1 MSSRDNR
8 SIAVAERAWR
18 ITVALFLLLATALVS
33 ITPASAQRPN
43 GAGIVIRHGD
53 GTIIQAYVQFEE
65 DALTSEELLSRSGLA
80 VVMAPYSGLGTA
92 VCSIQGE
99 GCPADNC
106 FCQSYSNPAYFWRFY
121 VESSGSWVE
130 QLMGPTSRTVTDGDV
145 DGWSWTTGE
154 PGLPVVTIDDI
165 ALANGVD
172 RNPPEPTPAPT
183 EIPPTPTNTPEPTAT
198 FTPQPTATLAP
209 VTPTAT
215 PSPTEAATPTT
226 TPAGQVAV
234 VSTATQPAQA
244 TNTATPT
251 RSTGTATTASTVTA
265 RATPSTQRSN
275 PSPTSLRTITPSPG
289 TTTVAVIIPPAG
301 TPIPLRVGDDGDD
314 GAGTSSG
321 LLVFGGMVA
330 VAAAAGVVVM
340 LRQRGAG

>member
-8 SIAVAERAWR
+8 SIAVAEWAWR
-18 ITVALFLLLATALVS
+18 VTVGLFLLLATALVS

-80 VVMAPYSGLGTA
+80 VVMAPYGGLGTA

-121 VESSGSWVE
+121 AASNDSWVE

-145 DGWSWTTGE
+145 DGWSWTSGAS
-154 PGLPVVTIDDI
+154 GLPAVTIDDI
-165 ALANGVD
+165 ALANGID
-172 RNPPEPTPAPT
+172 RNPPEPTPTPT
-183 EIPPTPTNTPEPTAT
+183 EVPPTPTSTPEPTAT
-198 FTPQPTATLAP
+198 VALQPTATLAP
-209 VTPTAT
+209 DTPTAT
-215 PSPTEAATPTT
+215 PSSSEAATSTT

-234 VSTATQPAQA
+234 VSTTPQVQA
-244 TNTATPT
+244 TNSATPT
-251 RSTGTATTASTVTA
+251 RSTGTATAISTGTA
-265 RATPSTQRSN
+265 RATASAKRST
-275 PSPTSLRTITPSPG
+275 PSPTAFRSITPSPG
-289 TTTVAVIIPPAG
+289 TTTVAVVIPPDG
-301 TPIPLRVGDDGDD
+301 TPIPLTVGNDGDD